1 MKLLYL
7 FLNKQQKA
15 PIRYPSEVA
24 GTVIKADHSFDGG
37 YAGSDNV
44 LVKVQGEK
52 KNRFVC
58 KTKYAGHFRD
68 GQEVFVTIGGSR
80 YKAAVKKV
88 SSEKLYLY
96 PKNASSLQHGAVGTV
111 DLILKEKKDVLSLPL
126 ALVYDMGGK
135 KVVYM
140 EGKNGVKETREVTL
154 GETMTQE
161 PKQALETLEKFFQWD
176 CEAKQSGL

>member
-1 MKLLYL
+1 MQTTPLTEGMPAVTTYSLKC
-7 FLNKQQKA
+7 
-15 PIRYPSEVA
+15 RE
-24 GTVIKADHSFDGG
+24 
-37 YAGSDNV
+37 
-44 LVKVQGEK
+44 
-52 KNRFVC
+52 RR
-58 KTKYAGHFRD
+58 KTALSVRRNMPDIFAT
-68 GQEVFVTIGGSR
+68 EVFVTIGGSR

-140 EGKNGVKETREVTL
+140 EGKNGIKETREVTL
-154 GETMTQE
+154 GESINNMVE
-161 PKQALETLEKFFQWD
+161 VI
-176 CEAKQSGL
+176 SGLQENEQVITN